1 MKPQRIRSLSFLCAV
16 LCIAAAPGTTN
27 EQEAAQASTAPIA
40 GATVTDFKGNV
51 QVELPGKAASN
62 PTLGQVLP
70 AETTITTGKGRILL
84 QLEDGSQVLVH
95 ANTRLVLKQ
104 PSPSNWQRL
113 QLLLGKIKAEIQ
125 KRTGGSPPF
134 QIGTP
139 SAVITVRGTRFYV
152 EVDKHK
158 STRVKVEEGVVEV
171 QNLKGTGK
179 PVLIKAGFSTRVDED
194 SAPESPKESP
204 GHERQQNRDNG
215 LGGMNHGSPGSRGK
229 KP

>member
-1 MKPQRIRSLSFLCAV
+1 MKPQRIRLLSFLCAA
-16 LCIAAAPGTTN
+16 LCIAAAPRTTN
-27 EQEAAQASTAPIA
+27 EQNSPPAPTAPIA
-40 GATVTDFKGNV
+40 GATVTDFNGNV
-51 QVELPGKAASN
+51 QVESPGKAASN

-84 QLEDGSQVLVH
+84 QLEDGSQILVN

-104 PSPSNWQRL
+104 PSPSNLQRL

-152 EVDKHK
+152 DVDKHN
-158 STRVKVEEGVVEV
+158 TTHVKVEEGVVEV
-171 QNLKGTGK
+171 QSLKGTGK
-179 PVLIKAGFSTRVDED
+179 PVLIKAGFSTRVRED
-194 SAPESPKESP
+194 SAPEPPKESP
-204 GHERQQNRDNG
+204 GHERQENRGNG
-215 LGGMNHGSPGSRGK
+215 IGGMNHGSPGGK
-229 KP
+229 GKRP